1 MLQNDS
7 TAVDRDKNWSTEMW
21 RRLVYGG
28 FLWSPKKTLVLLL
41 VEDMSVS
48 DEEDVE
54 ENEVSRATGGEGGGG
69 GVKGEDGR
77 RGSRFCARE
86 WASGSS
92 TKGNKGRLELR
103 LFRGVRRAVVDE
115 GSGFMVQRTED
126 KGQGRGQGQGTGAKG
141 KNTNICV
148 SNKGDMR
155 QNTRRT

>member
-28 FLWSPKKTLVLLL
+28 FLWSPKKTLLLLL

-69 GVKGEDGR
+69 V
-77 RGSRFCARE
+77 
-86 WASGSS
+86 
-92 TKGNKGRLELR
+92 
-103 LFRGVRRAVVDE
+103 
-115 GSGFMVQRTED
+115 
-126 KGQGRGQGQGTGAKG
+126 
-141 KNTNICV
+141 
-148 SNKGDMR
+148 
-155 QNTRRT
+155 